1 MNTDTKDFTV
11 RDELYTIGQ
20 FAKYLSPGDV
30 RLDSSAAENDVSNVV
45 YRSGNGS
52 YVAVLGNSATTDRT
66 VRITVAGHSF
76 VVTVPA
82 GSFATC
88 HWKDRTAADP
98 QSRTP

>member
-1 MNTDTKDFTV
+1 M
-11 RDELYTIGQ
+11 
-20 FAKYLSPGDV
+20 
-30 RLDSSAAENDVSNVV
+30 V
-45 YRSGNGS
+45 YRSGNGG

-88 HWKDRTAADP
+88 RWKDRSAADHRT
-98 QSRTP
+98 RTP